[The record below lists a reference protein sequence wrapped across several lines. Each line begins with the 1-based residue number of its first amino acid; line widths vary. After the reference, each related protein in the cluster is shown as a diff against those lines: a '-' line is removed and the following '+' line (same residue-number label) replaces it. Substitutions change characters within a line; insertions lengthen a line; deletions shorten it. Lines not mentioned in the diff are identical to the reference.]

1 MSSITLQVSCTVQ
14 WNDSLCLIHGSSL
27 AAFSLLHGSHG
38 LQPQLRSGRGSPPS
52 LPQLTATPLSSGL
65 VIGFSCQGLTAQ
77 LRSQMSSIFLDQL
90 PAVDGRWRCN
100 PGRAPKKLLQAPAWV
115 PVSSLNIP
123 EKYRTQRMKKMRV
136 VSVQAHSIIYFPK
149 SQNVIMSLSLFLFP
163 LYVQCSYFCLVNNHQ
178 QYNHCHCNKSIFHYI
193 VLAHNPYFLF
203 TKLSKVTSVTQSFS
217 SSMLHNTSLFV
228 YSIPPVSIIHMFLF
242 TLQYNITRL

>member
-149 SQNVIMSLSLFLFP
+149 SKMSSCLSLCFFFHCMFNVLIF
-163 LYVQCSYFCLVNNHQ
+163 VSSTIINNT
-178 QYNHCHCNKSIFHYI
+178 II
-193 VLAHNPYFLF
+193 VIAINPYSITLFLSI
-203 TKLSKVTSVTQSFS
+203 THIFS
-217 SSMLHNTSLFV
+217 SLN
-228 YSIPPVSIIHMFLF
+228 YP
-242 TLQYNITRL
+242 RLPL